1 MSSDNALP
9 ITQKAWMVVK
19 QGNPRDALAFKT
31 DVTVPKPKK
40 GEVLVRVRAA
50 ALNPVCVVYFAFLFS
65 F

>member
-1 MSSDNALP
+1 
-9 ITQKAWMVVK
+9 MVVK